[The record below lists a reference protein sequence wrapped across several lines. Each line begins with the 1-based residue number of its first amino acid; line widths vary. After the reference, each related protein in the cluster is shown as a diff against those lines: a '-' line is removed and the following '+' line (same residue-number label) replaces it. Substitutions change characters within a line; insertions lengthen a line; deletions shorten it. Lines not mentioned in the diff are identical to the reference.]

1 MSGKNSAG
9 GPPAGSHERRAASP
23 RIVLAGLLMALGFL
37 VVVQVRAS
45 RGLSGQEDVPTRN
58 VYALATML
66 QQERAS
72 RHALEAQVADLQRRL
87 SDFGRATAER
97 RSTTEAMM
105 RELESLRI
113 AAGLVPLTGPG
124 VTVVVD
130 AAQAPMVGHA
140 PPAVQY
146 VDLASIVNELWA
158 AGAEGIA
165 VSGIRI
171 TATTGYSEVGGTI
184 LADRHRLAPPYTIEA
199 IGDPATLQGAL
210 EIRGGVIEGLRTLGL
225 QIAITRKAAV
235 NLPAVQSLPAIHLA
249 RPAPP

>member
-1 MSGKNSAG
+1 MSGKSSAV
-9 GPPAGSHERRAASP
+9 SRQ
-23 RIVLAGLLMALGFL
+23 IVLTALLTALGFL

-66 QQERAS
+66 RQERAA
-72 RHALEAQVADLQRRL
+72 RQTLEAQVDFLTQRL
-87 SDFGRATAER
+87 SVFERATAER

-124 VTVVVD
+124 VSMVVD
-130 AAQAPMVGHA
+130 ASQAPVVGHA

-158 AGAEGIA
+158 AGAEAVA
-165 VSGIRI
+165 VSGVRI
-171 TATTGYSEVGGTI
+171 GATTGYSEVGGTI
-184 LADRHRLAPPYTIEA
+184 LADRQRLAPPYMIEA

-210 EIRGGVIEGLRTLGL
+210 QIRGGVIEGLRTLGL
-225 QIAITRKAAV
+225 QITIARKSSV
-235 NLPAVQSLPAIHLA
+235 TLPAVQAIPTLRLA
-249 RPAPP
+249 RPASR

>member
-1 MSGKNSAG
+1 VSL
-9 GPPAGSHERRAASP
+9 RL
-23 RIVLAGLLMALGFL
+23 VLAALLAALGFL

-45 RGLSGQEDVPTRN
+45 RGLSSQEDVPTRN

-66 QQERAS
+66 RQEQTAR
-72 RHALEAQVADLQRRL
+72 RGLEAQVADLTRRL
-87 SDFGRATAER
+87 SDFERATAER

-124 VTVVVD
+124 VSVVVD
-130 AAQAPMVGHA
+130 AAQAPVVGHA

-158 AGAEGIA
+158 AGAEAVA
-165 VSGIRI
+165 VSGVRI

-184 LADRHRLAPPYTIEA
+184 LADRRRLAPPYTIDA
-199 IGDPATLQGAL
+199 IGDPATLRGAL
-210 EIRGGVIEGLRTLGL
+210 QIRGGVIEGLRTLGL
-225 QIAITRKAAV
+225 QVTITRKASLT
-235 NLPAVQSLPAIHLA
+235 LPAAQAVPALRLG
-249 RPAPP
+249 RPATP

>member
-9 GPPAGSHERRAASP
+9 TNTTRAASP
-23 RIVLAGLLMALGFL
+23 RIVLAGLLLALGFL

-66 QQERAS
+66 QEERAS

-87 SDFGRATAER
+87 SDFERATAER

-124 VTVVVD
+124 VSVVVD

-140 PPAVQY
+140 PSAVQY

-184 LADRHRLAPPYTIEA
+184 LADRHRLAPPYTIAA
-199 IGDPATLQGAL
+199 IGDAATLQGAL
-210 EIRGGVIEGLRTLGL
+210 EIRGGVVEGLRTLGL
-225 QIAITRKAAV
+225 QITIMRKAAV
-235 NLPAVQSLPAIHLA
+235 NLPAVQSLPTIHLA